1 MFTVTRVGVLLI
13 LCISSTLAI
22 SLDTTTTSASKCPDA
37 LVQTTRTITHHGHSV
52 EITNFSCP
60 SLKKRAAEAFVSA
73 ETENEPR
80 DISSLQARDLAR
92 TPKRSASQ
100 CTGNPL
106 NCICGQTCTTNCNTL
121 ISELVILSDCQ
132 TLTLVVGSEQGSFFL
147 GPMGSQSAKFDTCE
161 ITAFNP
167 SSSTTIEYCF
177 DDWASAMVGSAE
189 KCAGGSPTLNDLNC
203 IGFETTWE
211 LG

>member
-1 MFTVTRVGVLLI
+1 MFTVTKVGVLLI
-13 LCISSTLAI
+13 LCTSSAIGVVTLETR
-22 SLDTTTTSASKCPDA
+22 SGSGCPEA

-60 SLKKRAAEAFVSA
+60 SLEKRAAEASA
-73 ETENEPR
+73 SASTEPR
-80 DISSLQARDLAR
+80 DTSSLPSRDLEEM
-92 TPKRSASQ
+92 TKRSASQ

-177 DDWASAMVGSAE
+177 DDWVRAPFSLLDWADWADW
-189 KCAGGSPTLNDLNC
+189 C
-203 IGFETTWE
+203 GF
-211 LG
+211 GCV